1 MPDVSIN
8 NDDFISDAK
17 RKADILDVNN
27 CVIWNFITCILYC
40 KNDGVWVEKKSW
52 NSCHH
57 IKTRAD
63 VETYRK
69 DWEHLAVEVLQD
81 LNDFFLSG
89 DLKSASLGEILTDTV
104 FQELIKWNKLLV
116 ADFLKSKNQQNTRID
131 AYISNWWKFV
141 EKEYKFDEDNKY
153 SAYSKY
159 ILMNWINKLTFANMI
174 KANHN
179 PARLVET
186 ITEAISPSDVENIF
200 EKITAEC
207 DFFNIFQR
215 VEYGNLLPQ

>member
-1 MPDVSIN
+1 MSLCDKPINKQNYMIENQTYLIRFDCYQIKHIGGESTLNTGKKRMFPDLYLFGDISRTQVLQGWEIKMPDVSIN

-104 FQELIKWNKLLV
+104 FQELIK
-116 ADFLKSKNQQNTRID
+116 
-131 AYISNWWKFV
+131 
-141 EKEYKFDEDNKY
+141 
-153 SAYSKY
+153 
-159 ILMNWINKLTFANMI
+159 
-174 KANHN
+174 
-179 PARLVET
+179 
-186 ITEAISPSDVENIF
+186 
-200 EKITAEC
+200 
-207 DFFNIFQR
+207 
-215 VEYGNLLPQ
+215 